1 MASRRFTTGTCIVM
15 LAALFAACD
24 DDDGPGSDP
33 TTGGR
38 TATGGAPDTGGR
50 AANGGTA
57 GRNEAGSGGD
67 TILTLKPC
75 LDRPGE
81 LQRPPSGGLPCD
93 LLPPDFGR

>member
-1 MASRRFTTGTCIVM
+1 MASRRLSTGACVVM

-24 DDDGPGSDP
+24 NDDDPGSD
-33 TTGGR
+33 
-38 TATGGAPDTGGR
+38 
-50 AANGGTA
+50 
-57 GRNEAGSGGD
+57 D
-67 TILTLKPC
+67 TIVPLKPC